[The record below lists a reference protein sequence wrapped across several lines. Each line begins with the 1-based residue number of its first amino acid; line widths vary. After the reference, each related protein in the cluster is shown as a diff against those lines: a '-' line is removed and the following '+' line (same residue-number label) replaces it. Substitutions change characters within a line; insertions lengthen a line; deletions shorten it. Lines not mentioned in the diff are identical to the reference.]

1 MIDTKVMNLM
11 LIELDS
17 TDEKFKIALDK
28 FIKMGLK
35 LIQGSEEFQEEL
47 DLYSD
52 VLFHVFISDIDYNIW
67 LKKTGPNLTYNT
79 SFYEKSSEELRTIH
93 FILTKEIMKK
103 IFKQKLDFAEGWFKG
118 LIKIDG
124 ELSDA
129 IIARNLLKSFSKMFN
144 YHLRNKF
151 S

>member
-17 TDEKFKIALDK
+17 NDENFKRALDK

-35 LIQGSEEFQEEL
+35 LIQSSEEFQEEL
-47 DLYSD
+47 NLYKD
-52 VLFHVFISDIDYNIW
+52 ILFHIYISDIDYNIW
-67 LKKTGPNLTYNT
+67 LKKTGISLNYNT

-103 IFKQKLDFAEGWFKG
+103 VFKKKLEPSEAWFKG
-118 LIKIDG
+118 IIKIDG

-129 IIARNLLKSFSKMFN
+129 MVAWNLLKSFSKLFN
-144 YHLRNKF
+144 YNLKHKLT
-151 S
+151 